1 MPHRWTTPLLLLLL
15 GALLAW
21 SAVSLLRPPALPS
34 TGAIAPTPAARLHH
48 AVLFSID
55 GCRPDVLLRADAPN
69 VRRLMA
75 MGSFSMYAQTTD
87 IAITLPSHTSM
98 LTGQPPEVHGILWN
112 SDDPPQQGPLHPRV
126 PTIFQIAHAHGLT
139 SAIVASKKKFEALA
153 PTCDYDDVSSDAKT
167 VDDAIAA
174 REAAALILTHA
185 PNVTF
190 VHFANCDI
198 VGHASG
204 WGTPEQI
211 HAIELADAAVG
222 IVLQA
227 IHDRGL
233 DDDTLVILS
242 ADHGGSGLKH
252 GKDDPRSRYI
262 PWICAGRGVR
272 QNYDLTRDRDRTIHT
287 EDTFATACYFLGLPA
302 GNVQGK
308 PVLEVIQQRD
318 LVVTQPAE

>member
-1 MPHRWTTPLLLLLL
+1 MPHRWTTPLILLLL
-15 GALLAW
+15 GGLLAW
-21 SAVSLLRPPALPS
+21 SGIILWRTPPAP
-34 TGAIAPTPAARLHH
+34 IPPFPVARVHH
-48 AVLFSID
+48 AVIFSID

-69 VRRLMA
+69 VRHLMA
-75 MGSFSMYAQTTD
+75 TGAFTMYAETTD

-98 LTGQPPEVHGILWN
+98 LTGEPPEIHGILWN
-112 SDDPPQQGPLHPRV
+112 SDDPPPDGPLHPAV
-126 PTIFQIAHAHGLT
+126 PTIFQIAHDHGLT
-139 SAIVASKKKFEALA
+139 SGIAASKKKFEALA
-153 PTCDYDDVSSDAKT
+153 PGTNYDAVSGDAKT

-174 REAAALILTHA
+174 NDAAAIIRDHA
-185 PNVTF
+185 PNLLF
-190 VHFANCDI
+190 VHFANDDI
-198 VGHASG
+198 VGHAKG

-222 IVLQA
+222 IVLDA
-227 IHDRGL
+227 LRDRGIA
-233 DDDTLVILS
+233 DDTLVILS

-262 PWICAGRGVR
+262 PWICAGPGVR
-272 QNYDLTRDRDRTIHT
+272 KNYDLTRNRDRTIHT